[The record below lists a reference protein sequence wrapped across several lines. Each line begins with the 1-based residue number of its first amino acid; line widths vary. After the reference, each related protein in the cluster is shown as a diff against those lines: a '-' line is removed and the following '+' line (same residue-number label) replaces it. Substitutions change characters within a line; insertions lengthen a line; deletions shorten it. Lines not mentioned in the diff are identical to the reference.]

1 MKKYIAEIIGTFALI
16 FCCTGAVIANQ
27 EFPGQIGLVGISI
40 ISGLIV
46 SAMIYALGDVSGA
59 HINPAVSFAFYI
71 AGEFSFKDLS
81 CLCNCSGHWCIL
93 RRVLYC
99 IISSL

>member
-46 SAMIYALGDVSGA
+46 SAMIYAGMFQGA
-59 HINPAVSFAFYI
+59 H
-71 AGEFSFKDLS
+71 
-81 CLCNCSGHWCIL
+81 
-93 RRVLYC
+93 
-99 IISSL
+99 